1 MEQPKVEFPKTMDS
15 ELSDTFWVPPFLY
28 SQLHKMAKKGR
39 QSTGSQSG
47 KAVAAAPSP
56 AATPKTKAKQA
67 AAPKS
72 ATPLSKKAAK
82 APTPEPEVA
91 EEDEEDWEDEDS
103 EDEDDEDDGV
113 TEEGMQRLMALLEKE
128 DALDDFDMAQLG
140 EGSDDEEESE
150 DGEED
155 EDEEDEDEEDAE
167 MDAETN
173 GDETSAKPTKRV
185 RISTEEEVQ
194 EATEG
199 DLALDDLESDLSVDE
214 DAIPQRKVTKN
225 NKVRDRLRGMRG
237 PTLTWYHTGR
247 SRGTARGY
255 HGDKYAVRRALDA
268 HVIRGPLGSGPQ

>member
-1 MEQPKVEFPKTMDS
+1 MEQPKVEFPKTMDT
-15 ELSDTFWVPPFLY
+15 ELGDISLARAFLY

-47 KAVAAAPSP
+47 KAAATAPSP

-67 AAPKS
+67 AASTS
-72 ATPLSKKAAK
+72 ATIVSKKAAK

-91 EEDEEDWEDEDS
+91 EEDEEAWEDEDS

-140 EGSDDEEESE
+140 EGSDNEDESEDVDEEENDE
-150 DGEED
+150 DEDED
-155 EDEEDEDEEDAE
+155 EDEEEAE

-214 DAIPQRKVTKN
+214 DAIPKRKVTKN
-225 NKVRDRLRGMRG
+225 NKVRD
-237 PTLTWYHTGR
+237 
-247 SRGTARGY
+247 
-255 HGDKYAVRRALDA
+255 
-268 HVIRGPLGSGPQ
+268 